1 MNEYRQV
8 YLKNYNS
15 FMEEDVDDLLEVY
28 LYGNNSFLKQVAKDV
43 IINEHK
49 LDYLCDMVMLREFI
63 SKLNINDL
71 WKLSGS
77 NRSLVKNLV
86 KNEIR
91 VISNK
96 NMHRNS
102 QCTLHLVK

>member
-1 MNEYRQV
+1 MNDYTKI

-15 FMEEDVDDLLEVY
+15 LLEEDVDDLLEIY
-28 LYGNNSFLKQVAKDV
+28 LYGNNSYLRQIAKDV

-49 LDYLCDMVMLREFI
+49 LDYLCDNILLREFI
-63 SKLNINDL
+63 SKLNISDL

-86 KNEIR
+86 KNEIK
-91 VISNK
+91 VITNK
-96 NMHRNS
+96 NINRNC
-102 QCTLHLVK
+102 QCALHLVK

>member
-15 FMEEDVDDLLEVY
+15 FMEEDVDDLLEIY

-43 IINEHK
+43 IINENK
-49 LDYLCDMVMLREFI
+49 LDDYCDTSLLRDFI
-63 SKLNINDL
+63 SKININDL
-71 WKLSGS
+71 WKLSS
-77 NRSLVKNLV
+77 SKRSLVKNFV
-86 KNEIR
+86 KNEIK
-91 VISNK
+91 VISKK
-96 NMHRNS
+96 NLNRNS